1 MADNEIKR
9 EQDFIDRIAVFKKRT
24 TDFFANYENPTG
36 SEDRLEI
43 CLIRDGC
50 RAVTQAEEIINR
62 QAERSNA
69 LQHYFDECLNDLKK
83 AHAEIEALKTENK
96 QLQSD
101 VITAEQNYK
110 HTKELLEIEKAT
122 VKRAN
127 ERFFKAKKDLEET
140 REKLETLLCEAT
152 GGMLSKNTYTA
163 EVMTTQ
169 AHEHLLKCCED
180 ERTAAVKEF
189 AERLKEKV
197 ESYDVYDGYKIT
209 IRFAVEEDTIDNL
222 VKEMVGE
229 S

>member
-69 LQHYFDECLNDLKK
+69 LQYYFDECLNDLIK
-83 AHAEIEALKTENK
+83 ANAEIEALKTENK

-101 VITAEQNYK
+101 VIIEKQNYE
-110 HTKELLEIEKAT
+110 HIKELRETTLESARKINIRF
-122 VKRAN
+122 VKTRA
-127 ERFFKAKKDLEET
+127 ELKET
-140 REKLETLLCEAT
+140 QEKLEALLCEAT
-152 GGMLSKNTYTA
+152 GGKLSKHSYTA

-189 AERLKEKV
+189 AERYERYLLSQLTTAPLDKKEWINFSLD
-197 ESYDVYDGYKIT
+197 EL
-209 IRFAVEEDTIDNL
+209 DNL
-222 VKEMVGE
+222 KKEMVGE